1 MPSADGLAVITE
13 HKACPRYRRIPHKKT
28 HTRFQTAILLY
39 CTTHNALELCL
50 HRQTQVTITALA
62 KDWMM
67 VDRLQRCQQSL
78 DLI

>member
-1 MPSADGLAVITE
+1 MSSVQADSTQE
-13 HKACPRYRRIPHKKT
+13 NT
-28 HTRFQTAILLY
+28 HTFSNRHLTLLHY
-39 CTTHNALELCL
+39 PQCIRAMFA
-50 HRQTQVTITALA
+50 QATQVTITALA